1 MRIGN
6 TWKSGMVVIAMALLI
21 VVWPLAMVILY
32 VIVMLSLL

>member
-1 MRIGN
+1 
-6 TWKSGMVVIAMALLI
+6 MVVIAMALLI